1 MAQAGGRARELQR
14 NAVRA
19 AITDAATA
27 LFLERGYDETTVD
40 DIAAAVGVSV
50 RTLFR
55 YMATKEETLLAPMT
69 ATGAVLAGRI
79 RAAAPGQP
87 AWSALIDVVAGFAAE
102 LAGEGERGKARSRL
116 MVATPQLRGG
126 LSDKRR
132 VWLDEMSP
140 AVAERL
146 PGGADAAVV
155 ARAMVASALAALDVA
170 AEHWAFAAAG
180 LDLPALFRR
189 IARSIAG

>member
-1 MAQAGGRARELQR
+1 MAQAAGRARELQR

-55 YMATKEETLLAPMT
+55 YMATKEETLLGPMT
-69 ATGAVLAGRI
+69 ATGAVLADRI
-79 RAAAPGQP
+79 RAADPGQP
-87 AWSALIDVVAGFAAE
+87 AGAALTAAVAHFARD
-102 LAGEGERGKARSRL
+102 LASEGERGKARSRL

-140 AVAERL
+140 AVRERL
-146 PGGADAAVV
+146 PGGDDAAVV
-155 ARAMVASALAALDVA
+155 ARAMVASVLAALDVA
-170 AEHWAFAAAG
+170 AEHWAFSDTD
-180 LDLPALFRR
+180 LDLPALFQR